1 MGILELTRPFLL
13 QMATNLQLKS
23 ALKKTQSGFIC
34 SKCLKEST
42 VKKVSFNL
50 KPVYTKLEALERFNR
65 RMITIQQ
72 LIEGRHV
79 STSKL
84 ILLLIEI
91 RFTVRALK
99 KKCKKSNYHMVLWSK
114 YNPCETAFRTDWYS
128 SIQELCTTILYL

>member
-1 MGILELTRPFLL
+1 MGILELTRPFPL
-13 QMATNLQLKS
+13 QMATKLQLKS
-23 ALKKTQSGFIC
+23 ALKKTQSEVIC
-34 SKCLKEST
+34 SKCSRGST
-42 VKKVSFNL
+42 VKKVSFDL

-99 KKCKKSNYHMVLWSK
+99 KNARKLITTWFC
-114 YNPCETAFRTDWYS
+114 NPSLKLTLV
-128 SIQELCTTILYL
+128 IQHSRLIDI

>member
-1 MGILELTRPFLL
+1 MIVYPAGKRHSSLGSGYTQIDTFIPL
-13 QMATNLQLKS
+13 QMATKLQLKS
-23 ALKKTQSGFIC
+23 ALKETQSEVIC
-34 SKCLKEST
+34 SKCSRGST
-42 VKKVSFNL
+42 VKKVSFDL

-99 KKCKKSNYHMVLWSK
+99 KKCKKTNYYMVL
-114 YNPCETAFRTDWYS
+114 
-128 SIQELCTTILYL
+128 

>member
-1 MGILELTRPFLL
+1 MGILELTRPFPL

-23 ALKKTQSGFIC
+23 ALKKTQSEVIC
-34 SKCLKEST
+34 SKCSRGST
-42 VKKVSFNL
+42 VKKVSFDL

-99 KKCKKSNYHMVLWSK
+99 KKCKKTNYYMVL
-114 YNPCETAFRTDWYS
+114 
-128 SIQELCTTILYL
+128 

>member
-23 ALKKTQSGFIC
+23 ALKKTQSEVIC

-50 KPVYTKLEALERFNR
+50 KPVYNKLEALERFNR
-65 RMITIQQ
+65 RMITLQQ
-72 LIEGRHV
+72 LIEGKHV
-79 STSKL
+79 STGKL
-84 ILLLIEI
+84 LLLLIEV

-99 KKCKKSNYHMVLWSK
+99 RKCKKTNYMVL
-114 YNPCETAFRTDWYS
+114 
-128 SIQELCTTILYL
+128 